1 MKETEQLYFML
12 SLKKYLKNMEI
23 SKLQSMNSNNKKGR
37 KNTHKDKIEARV
49 ATKINKEIIVEGVT
63 MTIVGKIG
71 GNMRKKNSKR
81 RKIISKISYL
91 PIQVRINPPLSILV
105 KEKKNQILNYLP
117 KSIGQLMM

>member
-1 MKETEQLYFML
+1 
-12 SLKKYLKNMEI
+12 
-23 SKLQSMNSNNKKGR
+23 MNSNNKKGR
-37 KNTHKDKIEARV
+37 RDTHSDRIEARV

-63 MTIVGKIG
+63 MTIVDKIE